1 MAKLG
6 KTWNILDNSFKV
18 KENANLYISK
28 AAHEKE
34 KILKFGGPVSTQT
47 TNIMQNHIKENH
59 QGHIKDGS
67 HVKNLA

>member
-1 MAKLG
+1 M
-6 KTWNILDNSFKV
+6 NIS
-18 KENANLYISK
+18 YTTK
-28 AAHEKE
+28 AAHEKK

-59 QGHIKDGS
+59 QGHIRDGP